1 MSIKKIFEIFFEEL
15 LLGDKLQKE
24 KQLQEYFEIYDV
36 TREMIVNKLLMSK
49 KQNLR
54 DLGRVLLNNVDYMF
68 KNSKFFKPV
77 RKQKNQFLCN
87 SRIWSQS
94 RIF

>member
-24 KQLQEYFEIYDV
+24 KQLQEYLEIYDV

-68 KNSKFFKPV
+68 KNSKFFK
-77 RKQKNQFLCN
+77 
-87 SRIWSQS
+87 
-94 RIF
+94 

>member
-1 MSIKKIFEIFFEEL
+1 MQ
-15 LLGDKLQKE
+15 DKLQKE

-36 TREMIVNKLLMSK
+36 TRETIVNKLLMSK

-68 KNSKFFKPV
+68 KNSKFFK
-77 RKQKNQFLCN
+77 
-87 SRIWSQS
+87 
-94 RIF
+94 

>member
-54 DLGRVLLNNVDYMF
+54 ELGRILLNNVDYF
-68 KNSKFFKPV
+68 VKNSKFFK
-77 RKQKNQFLCN
+77 
-87 SRIWSQS
+87 
-94 RIF
+94 

>member
-54 DLGRVLLNNVDYMF
+54 DLGRVLLNNADYMF
-68 KNSKFFKPV
+68 KNSKFFK
-77 RKQKNQFLCN
+77 
-87 SRIWSQS
+87 
-94 RIF
+94 

>member
-68 KNSKFFKPV
+68 KNSKFFK
-77 RKQKNQFLCN
+77 
-87 SRIWSQS
+87 
-94 RIF
+94 

>member
-15 LLGDKLQKE
+15 LLGDKLQRE
-24 KQLQEYFEIYDV
+24 KQLQEYFGIYDV

-68 KNSKFFKPV
+68 KNSKFFK
-77 RKQKNQFLCN
+77 
-87 SRIWSQS
+87 
-94 RIF
+94 

>member
-54 DLGRVLLNNVDYMF
+54 DLGRVLLNNIDYMF
-68 KNSKFFKPV
+68 KNSKFFK
-77 RKQKNQFLCN
+77 
-87 SRIWSQS
+87 
-94 RIF
+94 

>member
-24 KQLQEYFEIYDV
+24 KQLQEYFGIYDV

-68 KNSKFFKPV
+68 KNSKFFK
-77 RKQKNQFLCN
+77 
-87 SRIWSQS
+87 
-94 RIF
+94 

>member
-24 KQLQEYFEIYDV
+24 KQLQEYFEIYDI

-68 KNSKFFKPV
+68 KNSKFFK
-77 RKQKNQFLCN
+77 
-87 SRIWSQS
+87 
-94 RIF
+94 